1 VRPPCLPACPC
12 GPRRGL
18 WGTGSFACLAAGRR
32 AWARKASQPL
42 PPTTIPPLPRH
53 AARRRGGTRARARSA
68 RRTRSCL
75 ISLARP
81 SRVVALDRSP
91 LRPRLRFPI
100 SATNSLLLHTH
111 RIMHANHL
119 PRHSTRKAPVLVSS
133 SLPLA
138 HGTADAS
145 GPHGSHTTMVRW
157 KM

>member
-1 VRPPCLPACPC
+1 MRPPCLPACPC

-81 SRVVALDRSP
+81 SRVVALDPS
-91 LRPRLRFPI
+91 PRLPTAFAGLESI
-100 SATNSLLLHTH
+100 TESC
-111 RIMHANHL
+111 MHANHL